1 VAHIGPVYFLDR
13 RKKMGQAIMAGE
25 QEDRTRVESRRPSAP
40 AEGRD
45 LKTLVNE
52 YERQLI
58 LSALGATRGHQ
69 RRAARC
75 LGISPSSLHE
85 KMKRLGI
92 KVLPTWTGGREGAPS
107 GR

>member
-1 VAHIGPVYFLDR
+1 MTGAASTASTNGERDDAATIDAR
-13 RKKMGQAIMAGE
+13 R
-25 QEDRTRVESRRPSAP
+25 AP
-40 AEGRD
+40 AGGAD

-75 LGISPSSLHE
+75 LGVSPSSLHE
-85 KMKRLGI
+85 KMRRLGI
-92 KVLPTWTGGREGAPS
+92 KVMPTWTAQGEVRPAG
-107 GR
+107 

>member
-1 VAHIGPVYFLDR
+1 
-13 RKKMGQAIMAGE
+13 MGQATMAGE
-25 QEDRTRVESRRPSAP
+25 REEQARVDPRRPSPA

-58 LSALGATRGHQ
+58 LSALGATCGHQ

-92 KVLPTWTGGREGAPS
+92 KVLPTWTGGQEGTPPG

>member
-1 VAHIGPVYFLDR
+1 MA
-13 RKKMGQAIMAGE
+13 QAIMAGE
-25 QEDRTRVESRRPSAP
+25 REDPARADPRRPGVEA
-40 AEGRD
+40 RD

-69 RRAARC
+69 RQAARC

-92 KVLPTWTGGREGAPS
+92 KVLPSWTGDREGKAA
-107 GR
+107 GNR

>member
-1 VAHIGPVYFLDR
+1 
-13 RKKMGQAIMAGE
+13 MAE
-25 QEDRTRVESRRPSAP
+25 RYEDPGRIDSRRPKVP
-40 AEGRD
+40 VEGQD
-45 LKTLVNE
+45 LKTLVND

-58 LSALGATRGHQ
+58 MTALGATRGHQ

-92 KVLPTWTGGREGAPS
+92 RVMPSWTARDEAGVGEP
-107 GR
+107 

>member
-1 VAHIGPVYFLDR
+1 
-13 RKKMGQAIMAGE
+13 MSMAE
-25 QEDRTRVESRRPSAP
+25 QYEDPGGIDARRPKLAV
-40 AEGRD
+40 EGQD
-45 LKTLVNE
+45 LKTLVND

-58 LSALGATRGHQ
+58 MTALGATRGHQ

-92 KVLPTWTGGREGAPS
+92 KVMPTWTGRDDANPTG
-107 GR
+107 

>member
-1 VAHIGPVYFLDR
+1 
-13 RKKMGQAIMAGE
+13 MAE
-25 QEDRTRVESRRPSAP
+25 QYEDPGRIDARRPKAP
-40 AEGRD
+40 VEGQD
-45 LKTLVNE
+45 LKTLVND

-58 LSALGATRGHQ
+58 MTALGATRGHQ

-92 KVLPTWTGGREGAPS
+92 RVLPSWTARDEPGAGEP
-107 GR
+107 

>member
-1 VAHIGPVYFLDR
+1 
-13 RKKMGQAIMAGE
+13 MGQAIMGGE
-25 QEDRTRVESRRPSAP
+25 REDQSRIDARRPSTP

-45 LKTLVNE
+45 LKNLVNE

-92 KVLPTWTGGREGAPS
+92 KVLPTWTGGREGSTA
-107 GR
+107 GER

>member
-1 VAHIGPVYFLDR
+1 MAE
-13 RKKMGQAIMAGE
+13 AIMAGE
-25 QEDRTRVESRRPSAP
+25 REDPGRPDTRRSSTP

-92 KVLPTWTGGREGAPS
+92 KILPTWTSHSEVSASAEP
-107 GR
+107 

>member
-1 VAHIGPVYFLDR
+1 
-13 RKKMGQAIMAGE
+13 MSMAE
-25 QEDRTRVESRRPSAP
+25 QHEEPGTIDVRRPKLAV
-40 AEGRD
+40 AGQD
-45 LKTLVNE
+45 LKTLVND

-58 LSALGATRGHQ
+58 MTALGATRGHQ

-92 KVLPTWTGGREGAPS
+92 KVMPTWTAHGEADPTIQR
-107 GR
+107 

>member
-1 VAHIGPVYFLDR
+1 
-13 RKKMGQAIMAGE
+13 MSMAE
-25 QEDRTRVESRRPSAP
+25 RYEDPGGIDARRPKLTV
-40 AEGRD
+40 EGQD
-45 LKTLVNE
+45 LKTLVND

-58 LSALGATRGHQ
+58 MTALGATRGHQ

-92 KVLPTWTGGREGAPS
+92 KVLATWTGRSDANPAG
-107 GR
+107 

>member
-1 VAHIGPVYFLDR
+1 
-13 RKKMGQAIMAGE
+13 MGQAIMTSE
-25 QEDRTRVESRRPSAP
+25 REDQVRVEPRRPSAP

-92 KVLPTWTGGREGAPS
+92 KVLPTWTGGREGTPP
-107 GR
+107 GVR

>member
-1 VAHIGPVYFLDR
+1 MA
-13 RKKMGQAIMAGE
+13 QAIMAGE
-25 QEDRTRVESRRPSAP
+25 REDPGRADTRRASPAP
-40 AEGRD
+40 EGRD

-92 KVLPTWTGGREGAPS
+92 KVLPTWTGGHEGTPP
-107 GR
+107 GER

>member
-1 VAHIGPVYFLDR
+1 MTGAMSTTTTNGERDDATAIDPRRASAGP
-13 RKKMGQAIMAGE
+13 
-25 QEDRTRVESRRPSAP
+25 
-40 AEGRD
+40 D

-85 KMKRLGI
+85 KMRRLGI
-92 KVLPTWTGGREGAPS
+92 KVMPTWTAQGEVRPAG
-107 GR
+107 

>member
-1 VAHIGPVYFLDR
+1 
-13 RKKMGQAIMAGE
+13 MGQAIMAGE
-25 QEDRTRVESRRPSAP
+25 REDQTRVEPRRPGAP
-40 AEGRD
+40 VEGRD

-75 LGISPSSLHE
+75 LGISRATADRYWAYARAWLYQ
-85 KMKRLGI
+85 RLAADDG
-92 KVLPTWTGGREGAPS
+92 
-107 GR
+107 

>member
-1 VAHIGPVYFLDR
+1 MA
-13 RKKMGQAIMAGE
+13 QAIMAGE
-25 QEDRTRVESRRPSAP
+25 REDPTRADPRRPGPP
-40 AEGRD
+40 AEARD

-92 KVLPTWTGGREGAPS
+92 KVLPSWTGDREGKAA
-107 GR
+107 GNR

>member
-1 VAHIGPVYFLDR
+1 
-13 RKKMGQAIMAGE
+13 MGQAIMAGE

>member
-1 VAHIGPVYFLDR
+1 MVEQRP
-13 RKKMGQAIMAGE
+13 QAN
-25 QEDRTRVESRRPSAP
+25 
-40 AEGRD
+40 D

-92 KVLPTWTGGREGAPS
+92 KVAPS
-107 GR
+107 WTVRSETAPTHQP

>member
-1 VAHIGPVYFLDR
+1 MTGAMSTTTTNGERDDATAIDPRRASAAGP
-13 RKKMGQAIMAGE
+13 
-25 QEDRTRVESRRPSAP
+25 
-40 AEGRD
+40 D

-85 KMKRLGI
+85 KMRRLGI
-92 KVLPTWTGGREGAPS
+92 KVMPTWTAQGEVRPAG
-107 GR
+107 

>member
-1 VAHIGPVYFLDR
+1 MSTA
-13 RKKMGQAIMAGE
+13 E
-25 QEDRTRVESRRPSAP
+25 QYEDRGDSDARRPKLTV
-40 AEGRD
+40 EGQD
-45 LKTLVNE
+45 LKALVND

-58 LSALGATRGHQ
+58 MTALGATRGHQ

-92 KVLPTWTGGREGAPS
+92 KVMPTWTGRSDANPTG
-107 GR
+107 

>member
-1 VAHIGPVYFLDR
+1 MRPVYFLDR
-13 RKKMGQAIMAGE
+13 RKKMAQAIMAGE
-25 QEDRTRVESRRPSAP
+25 RGDPARADTRRPSPP

-92 KVLPTWTGGREGAPS
+92 KVLPTWTGGYEGDGP
-107 GR
+107 GDR

>member
-1 VAHIGPVYFLDR
+1 MA
-13 RKKMGQAIMAGE
+13 QAIMAGE
-25 QEDRTRVESRRPSAP
+25 REDPARADTRRPSPSPEA
-40 AEGRD
+40 RD

-92 KVLPTWTGGREGAPS
+92 KVLPTWTGGREGNAP
-107 GR
+107 GDR

>member
-1 VAHIGPVYFLDR
+1 MA
-13 RKKMGQAIMAGE
+13 QAIMAGGR
-25 QEDRTRVESRRPSAP
+25 EDPARGDIRPSAP
-40 AEGRD
+40 GEGRD

-92 KVLPTWTGGREGAPS
+92 KVLPTWTGDR
-107 GR
+107 

>member
-1 VAHIGPVYFLDR
+1 MIDQRA
-13 RKKMGQAIMAGE
+13 QA
-25 QEDRTRVESRRPSAP
+25 
-40 AEGRD
+40 RD

-92 KVLPTWTGGREGAPS
+92 KVEPSWTVGSAPS
-107 GR
+107 PAGP

>member
-1 VAHIGPVYFLDR
+1 LTEGKTPEVTMAEQYEDPVRDE
-13 RKKMGQAIMAGE
+13 A
-25 QEDRTRVESRRPSAP
+25 RRPKP
-40 AEGRD
+40 PMEGRD
-45 LKTLVNE
+45 LKTLVDE

-92 KVLPTWTGGREGAPS
+92 KVLPTWTGGTQAGRS
-107 GR
+107 GEP

>member
-1 VAHIGPVYFLDR
+1 MID
-13 RKKMGQAIMAGE
+13 
-25 QEDRTRVESRRPSAP
+25 TRAEAP
-40 AEGRD
+40 D

-92 KVLPTWTGGREGAPS
+92 RVEPSWTARS
-107 GR
+107 GLSAAGHP

>member
-1 VAHIGPVYFLDR
+1 MSMAHQYEDPGRIDVGRPKPPVE
-13 RKKMGQAIMAGE
+13 GQ
-25 QEDRTRVESRRPSAP
+25 
-40 AEGRD
+40 D
-45 LKTLVNE
+45 LKTLVND

-58 LSALGATRGHQ
+58 LTALGATRGHQ

-92 KVLPTWTGGREGAPS
+92 KVMPTWTAHGEADSTIQR
-107 GR
+107 

>member
-1 VAHIGPVYFLDR
+1 MAR
-13 RKKMGQAIMAGE
+13 AIMAGE
-25 QEDRTRVESRRPSAP
+25 REDPVRADTRRPSP
-40 AEGRD
+40 AAEARD

-92 KVLPTWTGGREGAPS
+92 KVLPTWPGGHEGNGP
-107 GR
+107 GDR

>member
-1 VAHIGPVYFLDR
+1 MA
-13 RKKMGQAIMAGE
+13 QAIMAGE
-25 QEDRTRVESRRPSAP
+25 REDPARADTRRPSPP
-40 AEGRD
+40 AEVRD

-92 KVLPTWTGGREGAPS
+92 KVLPTWTGGHEGTPP
-107 GR
+107 GER

>member
-1 VAHIGPVYFLDR
+1 MA
-13 RKKMGQAIMAGE
+13 QAIMAGE
-25 QEDRTRVESRRPSAP
+25 REDPARADTRRPNPPTEA
-40 AEGRD
+40 RD

-92 KVLPTWTGGREGAPS
+92 KVLPTWTGGHEGNGP
-107 GR
+107 RDR

>member
-1 VAHIGPVYFLDR
+1 MTGALITEAGRGTLGVAE
-13 RKKMGQAIMAGE
+13 A
-25 QEDRTRVESRRPSAP
+25 RPAAP
-40 AEGRD
+40 SGAD
-45 LKTLVNE
+45 LKSLVNE

-92 KVLPTWTGGREGAPS
+92 KVLPTWTAQGEVRQAAG
-107 GR
+107 

>member
-1 VAHIGPVYFLDR
+1 MA
-13 RKKMGQAIMAGE
+13 QAIMAGE
-25 QEDRTRVESRRPSAP
+25 RENPARADARRPSPA

-92 KVLPTWTGGREGAPS
+92 KVLPTWTGGREGSPT
-107 GR
+107 GER

>member
-1 VAHIGPVYFLDR
+1 MAE
-13 RKKMGQAIMAGE
+13 AIMAGE
-25 QEDRTRVESRRPSAP
+25 RDDHVRVDARRAGSP

-45 LKTLVNE
+45 LKSLVNE

-75 LGISPSSLHE
+75 LGVSPSSLHE

-92 KVLPTWTGGREGAPS
+92 KVLPTWTGGREGDTGQS
-107 GR
+107 

>member
-1 VAHIGPVYFLDR
+1 MA
-13 RKKMGQAIMAGE
+13 QAIMTGE
-25 QEDRTRVESRRPSAP
+25 REDPARADPRRPGPP
-40 AEGRD
+40 AEARD

-92 KVLPTWTGGREGAPS
+92 KVLPSWTGGREGGAPG

>member
-1 VAHIGPVYFLDR
+1 MA
-13 RKKMGQAIMAGE
+13 QAIMADE
-25 QEDRTRVESRRPSAP
+25 RQDPARADTRRPSPP

-69 RRAARC
+69 RQAARC

-92 KVLPTWTGGREGAPS
+92 KVLPTWTGGREGSAP
-107 GR
+107 GNR

>member
-1 VAHIGPVYFLDR
+1 MA
-13 RKKMGQAIMAGE
+13 QAIMAGE
-25 QEDRTRVESRRPSAP
+25 REDPARADTRRPSP
-40 AEGRD
+40 PTEVRD

-92 KVLPTWTGGREGAPS
+92 KVLPTWTGGHEGTPPG

>member
-1 VAHIGPVYFLDR
+1 MIDQR
-13 RKKMGQAIMAGE
+13 
-25 QEDRTRVESRRPSAP
+25 
-40 AEGRD
+40 AEARD
-45 LKTLVNE
+45 LKTLVND

-85 KMKRLGI
+85 KMKRLAI
-92 KVLPTWTGGREGAPS
+92 KVEPSWTARSAPS
-107 GR
+107 PAP

>member
-1 VAHIGPVYFLDR
+1 MA
-13 RKKMGQAIMAGE
+13 QAIMAG
-25 QEDRTRVESRRPSAP
+25 QREDPAQADTRRPRPSPEA
-40 AEGRD
+40 RD

-92 KVLPTWTGGREGAPS
+92 KVLPTWTGGREGNAP
-107 GR
+107 GDR

>member
-1 VAHIGPVYFLDR
+1 
-13 RKKMGQAIMAGE
+13 MMAGE
-25 QEDRTRVESRRPSAP
+25 RDEQGRVDARRPGTLV
-40 AEGRD
+40 EGRD
-45 LKTLVNE
+45 LKSLVNE

-75 LGISPSSLHE
+75 LGVSPSSLHE

-92 KVLPTWTGGREGAPS
+92 KVLPTWTGGREGDTGQS
-107 GR
+107 

>member
-1 VAHIGPVYFLDR
+1 
-13 RKKMGQAIMAGE
+13 MSMAE
-25 QEDRTRVESRRPSAP
+25 RYEEAAAVDVRRPRP
-40 AEGRD
+40 PLDGQD
-45 LKTLVNE
+45 LKTLVND

-58 LSALGATRGHQ
+58 MTALGATRGHQ

-92 KVLPTWTGGREGAPS
+92 KVMPTWATRGEVAQP
-107 GR
+107 